1 MKDNN
6 NILLIAVSPGIVK
19 ILKQL
24 GINAE
29 YIECLETGI

>member
-1 MKDNN
+1 MKDSN

-24 GINAE
+24 GIKKIKLLTNN
-29 YIECLETGI
+29 